1 MDITPDKIFTEVID
15 GQEVV
20 RTVEV
25 TGDIVPEDKKDP
37 KKYVTALVRTSDG
50 LQQAVKTYSVGG
62 GGGGGITVD
71 DAMSDTSTNPVQNK
85 VITAALGDKQDTLV
99 SGTNIKTVNNNSLLG
114 SGNVDIDALPE
125 QTGQSGKFL
134 TTDGTD
140 ASWGDVP
147 TPAGVYTQDNLVG
160 GTNIS
165 IDDGVITGG
174 IDANTLACFHLNDSW
189 TDSSQYGSTGTTGY
203 NSTSGTWVD
212 GKFGKAFSGIFTT
225 TFRNSAAPIQYVTN
239 ALTVDFWGKIANGNG
254 FQFILNKNM
263 YGTALCTLTFTR
275 YLYPETSTNTKFKIT
290 GLAQTAQMGGF
301 AETVDAGYDLT
312 DDFHH
317 YALCIDTT
325 KNTTKF
331 FIDGVLL
338 YSGNSIPL
346 GTYES
351 NAYFNFYPPSSTSY
365 DNLYIDEFR
374 ISNVARWDSNF
385 SVPTAPYDNSTRN
398 VKKINNTMSEP
409 SVMTGATSGAAGT
422 SGLVPAPAAGD
433 QAKYLTGAGTWQKVN
448 ALQNN
453 STGTSSLSILGQA
466 TTSTSSVSIGDNA
479 NAENDYS
486 VAIGASAYTDN
497 TGQSV
502 AIGYSAAARSANGIA
517 IGRGALVASSGSR
530 NIAIGAGSVSGG
542 AKAIAIGGGDNYST
556 SKGAKAAG
564 DNAIAI
570 GHSASTGDSK
580 TNTIAIGGWA
590 AANNNYSIQLGYGAN
605 DTANTFCVGL
615 GPDYSSNNY
624 QLLDSN
630 GQIPAARLPEGTPT
644 TAVITSYTGVT
655 GSTLTSTASGT
666 ISRVYKNGTLL
677 TVSTDYTVSSTTIT
691 FTTELVSED
700 VILVETAG
708 GITKLI
714 KITQSAYTA
723 LETASSLDANAFY
736 LVVADTI

>member
-99 SGTNIKTVNNNSLLG
+99 SGTNIKTVNSNSLLG
-114 SGNVDIDALPE
+114 SGNIDIDALPD

-140 ASWGDVP
+140 ASWGEVP
-147 TPAGVYTQDNLVG
+147 APEGVYTEDNLVG

-189 TDSSQYGSTGTTGY
+189 ADASQYGSTGTSGY
-203 NSTSGTWVD
+203 DSTSGTWVD

-225 TFRNSAAPIQYVTN
+225 AFRNSAAPIQYVTN

-275 YLYPETSTNTKFKIT
+275 FLYPEASTNTKFKIT
-290 GLAQTAQMGGF
+290 GLAQTAQMGNF
-301 AETVDAGYDLT
+301 AATVDAGYDLT
-312 DDFHH
+312 DAFHH

-338 YSGNSIPL
+338 YSGASIPL

-351 NAYFNFYPPSSTSY
+351 NAYFSFYPPSSTSY
-365 DNLYIDEFR
+365 DSLYIDEFR

-409 SVMTGATSGAAGT
+409 SVMTGATASAAGT

-433 QAKYLTGAGTWQKVN
+433 QAKYLTGAGTWATIN

-453 STGTSSLSILGQA
+453 STGTNSLAILG
-466 TTSTSSVSIGDNA
+466 TTSSGYNTLVGSGTSTAGNFCCILGYNA
-479 NAENDYS
+479 KSSNYS
-486 VAIGASAYTDN
+486 SDAVVIGASAEC
-497 TGQSV
+497 GQYQAAEYSV
-502 AIGYSAAARSANGIA
+502 AIGYSTKSQANYALALGAIAAASGERS
-517 IGRGALVASSGSR
+517 
-530 NIAIGAGSVSGG
+530 
-542 AKAIAIGGGDNYST
+542 IAIGGGNTSPSQATANYAIQIGPGTNST
-556 SKGAKAAG
+556 
-564 DNAIAI
+564 
-570 GHSASTGDSK
+570 ASTFS
-580 TNTIAIGGWA
+580 
-590 AANNNYSIQLGYGAN
+590 
-605 DTANTFCVGL
+605 VGL
-615 GPDYSSNNY
+615 DASHNY
-624 QLLDSN
+624 QMLDST
-630 GQIPAARLPEGTPT
+630 GTIPLARLPI
-644 TAVITSYTGVT
+644 VQ
-655 GSTLTSTASGT
+655 
-666 ISRVYKNGTLL
+666 
-677 TVSTDYTVSSTTIT
+677 
-691 FTTELVSED
+691 
-700 VILVETAG
+700 
-708 GITKLI
+708 
-714 KITQSAYTA
+714 ITQADYDA
-723 LETASSLDANAFY
+723 LVQAGTVDANKLYFI
-736 LVVADTI
+736 VAGN